1 MKFIYTFVDVNNNKH
16 TNTYI
21 MKQTIFT
28 LKELSIM
35 EELVLM
41 KVAEL
46 NSKGKTHS
54 RQWND
59 LVATS
64 NKLNRKMEQMTEL
77 VKSIIEESI

>member
-1 MKFIYTFVDVNNNKH
+1 ME
-16 TNTYI
+16 
-21 MKQTIFT
+21 QTIFT

>member
-1 MKFIYTFVDVNNNKH
+1 
-16 TNTYI
+16 

-28 LKELSIM
+28 LKELNIM

-41 KVAEL
+41 RLAEL
-46 NSKGKTHS
+46 NSKPTNEERYTKE
-54 RQWND
+54 WYD